1 MMLQRNYSQRK
12 AAPIVSIVH
21 PDVLAFDSI
30 AEIGSTL
37 ELSGYEK
44 QTRTLT
50 ILLDLSGVVEIKS
63 NLKDG
68 SIKKGDAGLCL
79 QAW

>member
-1 MMLQRNYSQRK
+1 MPQRNSSQRE
-12 AAPIVSIVH
+12 AGPIVRIVH
-21 PDVLAFDSI
+21 SGTLAFDSI
-30 AEIGSTL
+30 AEIDSIL